1 MPNSLVLAGSGVVW
15 MKIVTTGKNKLPR
28 RVTTLMMLYLSCNP
42 QRLGGL
48 DRTEPVRLPQVE
60 IL

>member
-1 MPNSLVLAGSGVVW
+1 
-15 MKIVTTGKNKLPR
+15 
-28 RVTTLMMLYLSCNP
+28 MMLYLSCDP

-60 IL
+60 ILFKAINDGLRTWKTGGVSN